1 MKPLKLEMSAFGSYA
16 GLVEVDFTKAGSGLF
31 LITGDTG
38 AGKTT
43 IFDGIAYALYDET
56 SGGERSG
63 SMMRSQFADAKT
75 ETYVKLT
82 FLSHGKI
89 YQVRRNPEHKIQK
102 ELKNGNTTLR
112 NIPKNVELILPDG
125 QVFPEKKQGTD
136 REIVNLVG
144 LDVNQFTQTAMLAQ
158 GDFLKLLYTKSDD
171 RKAIF
176 SKIFQTG
183 YCAKIQD
190 YFRQQASILKDELE
204 KQEQA
209 LRQEASGVRLDEA
222 GKLKMQELLQH
233 DFFPC
238 EEVQSLLQENIV
250 ACKKE
255 TTDVQKIKD
264 EKAKAV
270 EQLTKDISVQEQ
282 VNRQFEHLNMV
293 TEQLKDLQHKVET
306 AKQAHEAAKQ
316 ELEKKGESIQ
326 KEIADIE
333 HSLPLY
339 EQAEQAKEKEKSG
352 KKRLADLEKDQ
363 GVLGT
368 LKQRME
374 TSQKEWNI
382 WVTKAKEAV
391 AEYERVYEAF
401 FHEQAGILAKDL
413 EEGMPCPVCGSTHH
427 PSLAKMAEDV
437 PSEEE
442 VKKARKKRTE
452 AEEHREQSERQYMEA
467 KSAYDTKR
475 QQEETEIRVLL
486 AEAAKE
492 LELTSKNLVYSGK
505 EEAVAILEQNRQLKQ
520 RLEFSVKKTQEELS
534 QTQEQE
540 AVYKG
545 QKEQLLQETEGRKP
559 LELTEKKQQQREL
572 SEEVRKA
579 EDRLRQ
585 LHTTQEIN
593 ARIRQNLQKYDAK
606 REQFKEQAA
615 VADTLNRT
623 ANGRL
628 SGSMKMDFET
638 YVQRKYFKQI
648 LKEAN
653 RRLIK
658 MSRGS
663 FVLQLKEG
671 QESGKGKNEGLDLVV
686 HSLVTNAI
694 RDVRTL
700 SGGEAFMAALSMAL
714 GLSDIVQRTA
724 GAVQLEMMFIDEG
737 FGSLDDISRTQ
748 ALNVLEELTGS
759 GRQIGIISHV
769 NELKEQ
775 MEKKLVVSK
784 GERGSSLHWEL

>member
-16 GLVEVDFTKAGSGLF
+16 GVAEVDFTKAGSGLF

-82 FLSHGKI
+82 FFSHGKI

-102 ELKNGNTTLR
+102 ELKNGKTTLR

-125 QVFPEKKQGTD
+125 QIFPEKKQGTD

-190 YFRQQASILKDELE
+190 YLRQQASILKDELE
-204 KQEQA
+204 KQEHA
-209 LRQEASGVRLDEA
+209 LRQEASGIRLE
-222 GKLKMQELLQH
+222 GEEGLRIQELMQH
-233 DFFPC
+233 EIFPC
-238 EEVQSLLQENIV
+238 EEVQKLLKENIE
-250 ACKKE
+250 ACKTE
-255 TTDVQKIKD
+255 ISDVQKRKED
-264 EKAKAV
+264 NAKAV
-270 EQLTKDISVQEQ
+270 EQLTKDISVQER
-282 VNRQFEHLNMV
+282 VNQQFEDLKTV
-293 TEQLKDLQHKVET
+293 TEQLEEIQSRVEA
-306 AKQAHEAAKQ
+306 AKQAHVAAMQ
-316 ELEKKGESIQ
+316 ELEKEGESIQ
-326 KEIADIE
+326 KEISDIE

-339 EQAEQAKEKEKSG
+339 EQVEQAKAKEKSG
-352 KKRLADLEKDQ
+352 KKRLEDLEKNR
-363 GVLGT
+363 GVFGT
-368 LKQRME
+368 LKHQME
-374 TSQKEWNI
+374 ESENEWTL
-382 WVTKAKEAV
+382 WVTRAKEAV
-391 AEYERVYEAF
+391 SEYESVYEAF

-427 PSLAKMAEDV
+427 PALAEMAEDA
-437 PSEEE
+437 PSEAE
-442 VKKARKKRTE
+442 VKQARKKRAE
-452 AEEHREQSERQYMEA
+452 AEEHREQSEKKYLEA
-467 KSAYDTKR
+467 KNAYDTKR
-475 QQEETEIRVLL
+475 QEEETEIRILL

-492 LELTSKNLVYSGK
+492 LELISQSLVYSGK
-505 EEAVAILEQNRQLKQ
+505 EEAVEILEKNRRQKQQL
-520 RLEFSVKKTQEELS
+520 ESSVKKAQEELA
-534 QTQEQE
+534 QCQEQE
-540 AVYKG
+540 TLYKG
-545 QKEQLLQETEGRKP
+545 QQEQLLQETKECQP
-559 LELTEKKQQQREL
+559 IELTGKRQRQEEL
-572 SEEVRKA
+572 SKEVRDA
-579 EDRLRQ
+579 EEKLRK
-585 LHTTQEIN
+585 LHTTFEIHESIC
-593 ARIRQNLQKYDAK
+593 RNLQKYHTK
-606 REQFKEQAA
+606 QEQLREQ
-615 VADTLNRT
+615 VTIADTLNRT

-628 SGSMKMDFET
+628 SGSTKMDFET
-638 YVQRKYFKQI
+638 YVQRKYFRQI

-658 MSRGS
+658 MSRGN

-671 QESGKGKNEGLDLVV
+671 QDSGKGRNEGLDLVV
-686 HSLVTNAI
+686 YSLVTDDV

-737 FGSLDDISRTQ
+737 FGSLDDVSRTQ
-748 ALNVLEELTGS
+748 ALNVLEELTDG

-775 MEKKLVVSK
+775 MEKKLIVSK

>member
-190 YFRQQASILKDELE
+190 YFRQQASVLKDELE

-339 EQAEQAKEKEKSG
+339 
-352 KKRLADLEKDQ
+352 
-363 GVLGT
+363 
-368 LKQRME
+368 
-374 TSQKEWNI
+374 
-382 WVTKAKEAV
+382 
-391 AEYERVYEAF
+391 
-401 FHEQAGILAKDL
+401 
-413 EEGMPCPVCGSTHH
+413 
-427 PSLAKMAEDV
+427 
-437 PSEEE
+437 
-442 VKKARKKRTE
+442 
-452 AEEHREQSERQYMEA
+452 
-467 KSAYDTKR
+467 
-475 QQEETEIRVLL
+475 
-486 AEAAKE
+486 
-492 LELTSKNLVYSGK
+492 
-505 EEAVAILEQNRQLKQ
+505 
-520 RLEFSVKKTQEELS
+520 
-534 QTQEQE
+534 
-540 AVYKG
+540 
-545 QKEQLLQETEGRKP
+545 
-559 LELTEKKQQQREL
+559 
-572 SEEVRKA
+572 
-579 EDRLRQ
+579 
-585 LHTTQEIN
+585 
-593 ARIRQNLQKYDAK
+593 
-606 REQFKEQAA
+606 
-615 VADTLNRT
+615 
-623 ANGRL
+623 
-628 SGSMKMDFET
+628 
-638 YVQRKYFKQI
+638 
-648 LKEAN
+648 
-653 RRLIK
+653 
-658 MSRGS
+658 
-663 FVLQLKEG
+663 
-671 QESGKGKNEGLDLVV
+671 
-686 HSLVTNAI
+686 
-694 RDVRTL
+694 
-700 SGGEAFMAALSMAL
+700 
-714 GLSDIVQRTA
+714 
-724 GAVQLEMMFIDEG
+724 
-737 FGSLDDISRTQ
+737 
-748 ALNVLEELTGS
+748 
-759 GRQIGIISHV
+759 
-769 NELKEQ
+769 
-775 MEKKLVVSK
+775 
-784 GERGSSLHWEL
+784 